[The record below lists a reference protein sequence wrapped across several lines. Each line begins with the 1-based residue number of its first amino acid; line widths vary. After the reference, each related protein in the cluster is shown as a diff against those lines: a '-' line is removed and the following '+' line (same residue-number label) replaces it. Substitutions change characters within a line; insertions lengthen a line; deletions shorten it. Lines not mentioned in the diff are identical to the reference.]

1 MKRTLSGLVGLLLT
15 TAISAQQTS
24 VAGGDARTS
33 EKIWTTAFTSVD
45 IDAPGRATLH
55 RIADDQAP
63 YATLS
68 CPETAVR
75 PTIEVDGKGT
85 LTVKG
90 RSGRRS
96 AGIATVDIY
105 HHALDRIEIERAD
118 VLLADTLSGHC
129 IDIETGNGT
138 HLRATVDATDLKIDL
153 SGGCVVQ
160 LSGKARYLTACVSA
174 SEADLSSLAAT
185 AVRVEAVH
193 KARVEIDAAERVEAS
208 VEYGAGIVY
217 SGKPSI
223 VRITRDIFGGEIV
236 SKE

>member
-45 IDAPGRATLH
+45 IDAPVRATLH

-68 CPETAVR
+68 WPETAVR
-75 PTIEVDGKGT
+75 PTIEVDGKGR

-90 RSGRRS
+90 RSGRRN

-129 IDIETGNGT
+129 LDIEAGNGT
-138 HLRATVDATDLKIDL
+138 HLRATVDATDLKIDV

-185 AVRVEAVH
+185 AVRVEAAH
-193 KARVEIDAAERVEAS
+193 KARVEVDAAERVEAS
-208 VEYGAGIVY
+208 VEYGAGTVY